1 MKKICTLFLFL
12 GILAYGNEIT
22 EPIENNTEKIKKIN
36 DDVNISCPSGTCVKN
51 KEAIVFNK
59 NVKLIGKVGIET
71 IKENENKNAGKVF
84 LHGDVDIDAPV
95 VFKIGDY
102 AKVVVAKSKS
112 TEVGKVNI
120 KGDIL
125 IGYKGEVRLDLLK
138 KGSSYIGDIKAG
150 NNSKININLKDSTM
164 KSNIIQSGILPYPEI
179 NVNLK
184 NSVYTGKF
192 MSIRPDNTKEN
203 QGNANITL
211 NNNSTL
217 NLLEP
222 DKRVNISKLIIN
234 DNSTV
239 NLWDT
244 KDTGCCTKCKCSICK
259 KCIISLDNRK
269 TLYIGELS
277 GNSGTINMDVTKQE
291 IIALTST
298 GNTLINIKQKTSNIL
313 KLRDYLLD
321 PDQKEDKGKLMF
333 ATTPK
338 NINFTSEET
347 DEAGSIKNYK
357 LVLENKPNG
366 NYYCWYVKDVED
378 KDGSIVTDFK
388 DDGATLYNL
397 GLARLETDTL
407 YQRMGELN
415 LEGHKTGVWA
425 RATIGKNQ
433 ECNKFYLIQAGIDR
447 RIKPSL
453 LLGLSLANKYN
464 YTKYI
469 HGKGY
474 SNNLSILGYL
484 TYLNKEKQMYLDLV
498 AKHSMLK
505 NKYDLTFATF
515 NDGAKYSMTALGFG
529 AEVGK
534 KFKLRKDISLVPLIQ
549 GTYTNIGKKTYETD
563 RGIKVNIDNV
573 KSFIGKVGINLGYK
587 THYIKLGVLHEFLGD
602 VKYNAVDKN
611 NVTRKFEDKNK
622 GTWFSL
628 GVGGTFNINEKSYVY
643 YDFEKTFSNCKYNK
657 WQISLGY
664 RYEI

>member
-1 MKKICTLFLFL
+1 MKKICILFLFL
-12 GILAYGNEIT
+12 DILVYGNEIT
-22 EPIENNTEKIKKIN
+22 KPFENTERIKKIN
-36 DDVNISCPSGTCVKN
+36 EDVNISCPSGTCVKN

-59 NVKLIGKVGIET
+59 SVKLRGKVGIET
-71 IKENENKNAGKVF
+71 IKKYEGTNVGKVF
-84 LHGDVDIDAPV
+84 LLGDVDIEAPV
-95 VFKIGDY
+95 VFKIGDK
-102 AKVVVAKSKS
+102 AKVFVNRKRNDKV
-112 TEVGKVNI
+112 KVNI
-120 KGDIL
+120 KGNIL
-125 IGYKGEVRLDLLK
+125 IGNEGEVELNLSK
-138 KGSSYIGDIKAG
+138 KGSSYVGDITAG
-150 NNSKININLKDSTM
+150 AHSKININLKDSTM

-234 DNSTV
+234 NNSIV

-269 TLYIGELS
+269 ILNIGELS
-277 GNSGTINMDVTKQE
+277 GNGGTINMDVTKQE

-498 AKHSMLK
+498 AKYSMLK

-611 NVTRKFEDKNK
+611 NVIRKFEDKNK

>member
-1 MKKICTLFLFL
+1 MKKICILFLFL
-12 GILAYGNEIT
+12 DILVYGNEIT
-22 EPIENNTEKIKKIN
+22 KPFENTERIKKIN
-36 DDVNISCPSGTCVKN
+36 EDVNISCPSGTCVKN
-51 KEAIVFNK
+51 KGSIVFRGS
-59 NVKLIGKVGIET
+59 VKLRGKVGIET
-71 IKENENKNAGKVF
+71 EINEKQYSGQV
-84 LHGDVDIDAPV
+84 LLSGDVDIDAPV
-95 VFKIGDY
+95 VFKIGDK
-102 AKVVVAKSKS
+102 ARVLVARKKGDK
-112 TEVGKVNI
+112 EYKKVNI

-125 IGYKGEVRLDLLK
+125 IGNEGRVRLDLK

-150 NNSKININLKDSTM
+150 DNSIININLEDSTM
-164 KSNIIQSGILPYPEI
+164 KSNITQSSILPKAVMNI
-179 NVNLK
+179 NLT
-184 NSVYTGKF
+184 NSVYTGRF
-192 MSIRPDNTKEN
+192 MSKRSDNTTEN

-211 NNNSTL
+211 NNSTL

-222 DKRVNISKLIIN
+222 DKRVNIYKLIIN
-234 DNSTV
+234 NNSTV

-269 TLYIGELS
+269 TLYIGDLS
-277 GNSGTINMDVTKQE
+277 GNGGTINMDVTKQQ
-291 IIALTST
+291 IIVPSSSK
-298 GNTLINIKQKTSNIL
+298 NENFNFNIKQKTSNIL

-321 PDQKEDKGKLMF
+321 PDQKEDKGKLFF

-338 NINFTSEET
+338 NINFTSKET
-347 DEAGSIKNYK
+347 EEAGSIKKYK
-357 LVLENKPNG
+357 LVLKNEIIG
-366 NYYCWYVKDVED
+366 ANYRWYVKDIED

-433 ECNKFYLIQAGIDR
+433 ECNKFYLVQAGIDR

-498 AKHSMLK
+498 AKYSMLK